1 MSISYYEE
9 KKLWILESKN
19 TSYVMGL
26 DEEGN
31 IQNIYWGSKLP
42 YAGDYV
48 AADFKRGHSSFDFKE
63 GFAKL
68 EYPAWG
74 GLLYSEPCLKA
85 TFSDNVRN
93 LSLKYD
99 GYEIIK
105 SSDNISTNSMSEL
118 RIDLKDNLNYKIK
131 VSLYFRI
138 FEEFDIIE
146 KYAEVLN
153 SGEQSVKLES
163 IQSGTWYL
171 PKDMMNYRMTHLAGC
186 WSGETQLKQ
195 TFLTEG
201 SKVIESRRG
210 TTSPHAN
217 PWFAIDE
224 GNAEE
229 SYGNLWFGAL
239 SWSGNWKIAFELSSF
254 GQLKVTGGINDFDFS
269 WNLKPNST
277 FKTPIFT
284 GGYTENGFGSASR
297 LMHSYQLNHVLSK
310 EHSTELRKVIYNS
323 WEATY
328 FNVNVENQMSL
339 AEKAASVGVE
349 VFVIDDGWFGERNS
363 DRAGLGDWTVNKAK
377 FPDGLAPLIKKVN
390 DLGMDFGIWVEPE
403 MVNPD
408 SELYREHSD
417 WVYHFK
423 GLPRTEARN
432 QLVLNLARDDVK
444 EYIYNFMDKL
454 LGENNIKFIKWD
466 MNRHFTE
473 PGWPDA
479 SIEEQKEIWVRH
491 TLSLYE
497 IVRRLKDKYPS
508 VVFESCSGGGGRVD
522 LGILR
527 YMDEFWPSDN
537 TDAFD
542 RLKIQEGFS
551 YAYLSKAMVAWVT
564 ESQNW
569 LNGRKLSLTY
579 RFHSAMMGTL
589 GIGGNLNHWSE
600 VEIEIAR
607 KMITLY
613 KEIRPI
619 VQEGHLYRIL
629 SPRTNEITAVEYTAK
644 DGSEAL
650 LFAFLHSSQFGAALK
665 TLHLKGLEDKAL
677 YKVDGFDELLSGTAL
692 MKRGLD
698 IKLTGDYDSQL
709 VGIRKVDNI

>member
-1 MSISYYEE
+1 MSISYHGE
-9 KKLWILESKN
+9 KRLWILEAKN
-19 TSYVMGL
+19 TSYVIGL
-26 DEEGN
+26 DEEN
-31 IQNIYWGSKLP
+31 NLQNVYWGTKLA
-42 YAGDYV
+42 YVEDYKT
-48 AADFKRGHSSFDFKE
+48 ADFKKGHSSFDARE
-63 GFAKL
+63 GFANM

-99 GYEIIK
+99 GYEIIR
-105 SSDNISTNSMSEL
+105 NSENTSAESVSEL
-118 RIDLKDNLNYKIK
+118 RIDLKDNLSNNLK
-131 VSLYFRI
+131 VRLYFRI
-138 FEEFDIIE
+138 YEEFDIIE
-146 KYAEVLN
+146 KYAEIVN
-153 SGEQSVKLES
+153 SGEQPVTLES
-163 IQSGTWYL
+163 IQSGVWYL
-171 PKDMMNYRMTHLAGC
+171 PKDMNYRMTHLTGR
-186 WSGETQLKQ
+186 WSGETQLRQ

-201 SKVIESRRG
+201 TKVIESRRG

-217 PWFAIDE
+217 PWFAIDK

-229 SYGNLWFGAL
+229 DYGNVWFGAL
-239 SWSGNWKIAFELSSF
+239 GWSGNWKIGFELSPF

-269 WNLKPNST
+269 WNLKPNNT
-277 FKTPIFT
+277 FTTPIFT
-284 GGYTENGFGSASR
+284 AGYTESGFGSASR
-297 LMHSYQLNHVLSK
+297 LMHSYQLKHILPK
-310 EHSTELRKVIYNS
+310 EHASKLRKVIYNS

-328 FNVNVENQMSL
+328 FDVNAENQKSL
-339 AEKAASVGVE
+339 AEKAASIGVE

-363 DRAGLGDWTVNKAK
+363 DRAGLGDWTVNKDK
-377 FPDGLAPLIKKVN
+377 FPEGLAPLIETVN
-390 DLGMDFGIWVEPE
+390 SLGMDFGIWVEPE
-403 MVNPD
+403 MINPD
-408 SELYREHSD
+408 SNLYREHPD
-417 WVYHFK
+417 WVYHFP

-432 QLVLNLARDDVK
+432 QLVLNLARDDVR

-479 SIEEQKEIWVRH
+479 AVEMQKEIWVRH
-491 TLSLYE
+491 TLSIYE
-497 IVRRLKDKYPS
+497 IVERLKSKYPW

-522 LGILR
+522 LGILKC
-527 YMDEFWPSDN
+527 MDEFWPSDN

-551 YAYLSKAMVAWVT
+551 YAYLPKAMVAWVT
-564 ESQNW
+564 ESPNW

-579 RFHSAMMGTL
+579 RFHSAMMGSL

-600 VEIEIAR
+600 EELKTA
-607 KMITLY
+607 KQMISLY

-619 VQEGHLYRIL
+619 VQEGYQYRIL
-629 SPRTNEITAVEYTAK
+629 SPRTNDITVVEYAAK

-650 LFAFLHSSQFGAALK
+650 IFAFLHSSQFGAGSK
-665 TLHLKGLEDKAL
+665 TIYLKGLENKVL
-677 YKVDGFDELLSGTAL
+677 YKVEGLDELLSGAAL

-698 IKLTGDYDSQL
+698 INIKGDFDSKL
-709 VGIRKVDNI
+709 IRIKRL